1 MRKKNILKV
10 AAGIITAF
18 TVIGTLKNTTVLA
31 AASDRSNTVVP
42 ATANKVTIEQFLI
55 MPKNAYVPAE
65 EFQYTIAG
73 GTAGV
78 INGKTVY
85 SGTDT
90 TNTNGQASKV
100 VGTPT
105 IGHAVF
111 TPNQMTYDGTE
122 ADTSNL
128 GTASNNNTAEG
139 SSTLGIDPAGYVLP
153 DGVTLADGMKYAK
166 SDITIDFSGVS
177 FKEPGIY
184 RYVIQQNGTYLNGSA
199 DPYQSSYYTFDA
211 NAYRYLDVYVGSNDG
226 DDSLRVNQYILRN
239 SVNDDDTAKT
249 KGYVNTYKTRDLTVK
264 KTISGNQA
272 RADVAFEFTIQINN
286 LPGNYKMNI
295 ATTSSA
301 GEMANTLNK
310 GGTVVTALT
319 DARNYGSGQTTFK
332 VWLKA
337 GETVTIDG
345 LPNGSEYY
353 VVENADQLKQTGY
366 TSSVGTA
373 FISKYSLSSNNANW
387 LFYGFANYDDMLIEV
402 NNDKA
407 GVIPTGVIIAVAP
420 YATVSLL
427 GFAGLLIFAKRK
439 KSKEDEDN

>member
-1 MRKKNILKV
+1 MARAKK
-10 AAGIITAF
+10 
-18 TVIGTLKNTTVLA
+18 
-31 AASDRSNTVVP
+31 
-42 ATANKVTIEQFLI
+42 
-55 MPKNAYVPAE
+55 
-65 EFQYTIAG
+65 
-73 GTAGV
+73 
-78 INGKTVY
+78 
-85 SGTDT
+85 
-90 TNTNGQASKV
+90 
-100 VGTPT
+100 
-105 IGHAVF
+105 
-111 TPNQMTYDGTE
+111 
-122 ADTSNL
+122 
-128 GTASNNNTAEG
+128 
-139 SSTLGIDPAGYVLP
+139 
-153 DGVTLADGMKYAK
+153 
-166 SDITIDFSGVS
+166 
-177 FKEPGIY
+177 
-184 RYVIQQNGTYLNGSA
+184 NGTYLNGSA

-373 FISKYSLSSNNANW
+373 FINKYSLSSNNANW